1 MLLGIDYPNQIRSSF
16 FTETVKNVILFD
28 THDMIIADF
37 CFSRILQVQ
46 TLCVCVCQPKN
57 CRKILEFWLIVNLET
72 KKVPLLALGLSRR
85 PGSASQLRLAPPK
98 RLTMEEEE
106 EKDSDEAGAMFLS
119 TVWCPFLEK
128 KKRLWLNTRNIYIF
142 QYFSKKTFWQCVE
155 TYCCEYQIKKSKI
168 QNVFGLF
175 LKIFPSRISFIIL
188 YSVTN

>member
-1 MLLGIDYPNQIRSSF
+1 MPRSSKYPAERPFLPPLVLLLLISRMNPEMRSSIVRIIIFQMLLGVDYPNQIRSSF
-16 FTETVKNVILFD
+16 FTETVKKVILFD

-85 PGSASQLRLAPPK
+85 PGSASQLRLAPPTK

-106 EKDSDEAGAMFLS
+106 KNSDEYGTGARQWERCL
-119 TVWCPFLEK
+119 C
-128 KKRLWLNTRNIYIF
+128 RL
-142 QYFSKKTFWQCVE
+142 
-155 TYCCEYQIKKSKI
+155 
-168 QNVFGLF
+168 
-175 LKIFPSRISFIIL
+175 
-188 YSVTN
+188 

>member
-1 MLLGIDYPNQIRSSF
+1 MPRSSKYPAERPFLPPLVLLLLISRMNPKMRSSTVRIIIFQMLLGVDYPNQIRSSF

-57 CRKILEFWLIVNLET
+57 CRKILELIVNLET

-106 EKDSDEAGAMFLS
+106 EEEEKDSDEY
-119 TVWCPFLEK
+119 E
-128 KKRLWLNTRNIYIF
+128 
-142 QYFSKKTFWQCVE
+142 
-155 TYCCEYQIKKSKI
+155 
-168 QNVFGLF
+168 
-175 LKIFPSRISFIIL
+175 
-188 YSVTN
+188 

>member
-1 MLLGIDYPNQIRSSF
+1 MTPLHGIACFCDIGFGARAVSRKTPIF
-16 FTETVKNVILFD
+16 FILFD

-119 TVWCPFLEK
+119 TV
-128 KKRLWLNTRNIYIF
+128 
-142 QYFSKKTFWQCVE
+142 
-155 TYCCEYQIKKSKI
+155 
-168 QNVFGLF
+168 
-175 LKIFPSRISFIIL
+175 
-188 YSVTN
+188 